1 MTTIIQNDVPATYL
15 FDFLPKPSVL
25 IEKMSLVH
33 SKKRFRRI
41 RAPHSSYPIEI
52 QESTRMNG
60 GFIKLISN
68 HASINIGQR
77 PAECLAR
84 NLAMQARKKPKYMK
98 ILHLVD
104 DKIVITLEK
113 CRKKYPEIPSST
125 FHSVLNT
132 LNKHGLV
139 EKVQLDKKR
148 QAYHKTNV
156 FNLMEARNILSGDCP
171 RPAKSRNAETAPRK
185 KSQSFNPILTMSV
198 YSLLNAFEFFKKTED
213 RHRQATVILMDLAI
227 EYVLKARLYKA
238 DPVKFL
244 EGQLDQLDLFAALR
258 EVKKTLKISRED
270 ELKLNLIHRT
280 RNYALHEARI
290 PDSPTTKQ
298 HMAWTYTF
306 IHEFALENLAV
317 DIDSQIPVDL
327 QAGLLLK

>member
-1 MTTIIQNDVPATYL
+1 
-15 FDFLPKPSVL
+15 
-25 IEKMSLVH
+25 
-33 SKKRFRRI
+33 
-41 RAPHSSYPIEI
+41 
-52 QESTRMNG
+52 MNG
-60 GFIKLISN
+60 GFIKLVLN

-84 NLAMQARKKPKYMK
+84 NLAMQARKKP
-98 ILHLVD
+98 
-104 DKIVITLEK
+104 T
-113 CRKKYPEIPSST
+113 
-125 FHSVLNT
+125 
-132 LNKHGLV
+132 
-139 EKVQLDKKR
+139 
-148 QAYHKTNV
+148 
-156 FNLMEARNILSGDCP
+156 
-171 RPAKSRNAETAPRK
+171 
-185 KSQSFNPILTMSV
+185 FNPILTMSV

-244 EGQLDQLDLFAALR
+244 EGKLDQLDLFAALR
-258 EVKKTLKISRED
+258 EVKKNSKISRED

-280 RNYALHEARI
+280 RNYALHKARI

-327 QAGLLLK
+327 QVGLLLK